1 MKSSTEEILPIIGTA
16 MGGGSYAGRVVIDGK
31 PFALIVAPK
40 AEGQLDP
47 SIWIARYKAV
57 PGARSY
63 CDGLANTEAMAA
75 AGSELAKRARGLSI
89 GGHADWYLPSQDEL
103 ELCYRNLKP
112 STGKNRCWARS
123 GINLN
128 SLPQGAP
135 YTPDSPVQTLA
146 EAFREGA
153 YEAFD
158 LDWYWT
164 STQHASDSECA
175 WGQHF
180 NDGYQGSDHK
190 SLKFRARAVRR
201 IVIGG

>member
-1 MKSSTEEILPIIGTA
+1 MKSSKNEIVPLLGTA
-16 MGGGSYAGRVVIDGK
+16 MGGGFYAGRVVIDGK

-63 CDGLANTEAMAA
+63 CDGLANTLAMAE
-75 AGSELAKRARGLSI
+75 AGSKLAKQALGLRI
-89 GGHADWYLPSQDEL
+89 GDHDDWYLPAIDEI
-103 ELCYRNLKP
+103 EICYRNLKP
-112 STGKNRCWARS
+112 GAGKNSCWARS

-146 EAFREGA
+146 EVFREGGP
-153 YEAFD
+153 EAFD
-158 LDWYWT
+158 LDAYWS
-164 STQHASDSECA
+164 STQHASDSDCA
-175 WGQHF
+175 WHQDFSHGNQ
-180 NDGYQGSDHK
+180 DYWYTTGK
-190 SLKFRARAVRR
+190 LPARVVRR
-201 IVIGG
+201 LPL

>member
-40 AEGQLDP
+40 ADGEHDDTAWNG
-47 SIWIARYKAV
+47 STMGV
-57 PGARSY
+57 PGAMSY
-63 CDGLANTEAMAA
+63 FDGHANTEAMAD
-75 AGSELAKRARGLSI
+75 AGSNLAKWARGLSI
-89 GGHADWYLPSQDEL
+89 GGHDDWYLPSQDEL

-112 STGKNRCWARS
+112 GTGKNSFWARS

-146 EAFREGA
+146 EAFRAGA
-153 YEAFD
+153 YEAFG

-164 STQHASDSECA
+164 STQHAS
-175 WGQHF
+175 
-180 NDGYQGSDHK
+180 GSDYAWYQDFSYGDQFISRK
-190 SLKFRARAVRR
+190 GGKFRARAVRR
-201 IVIGG
+201 SAI

>member
-16 MGGGSYAGRVVIDGK
+16 MGGGFYAGRIVIDGK

-47 SIWIARYKAV
+47 SIWIASYKAV

-75 AGSELAKRARGLSI
+75 AGSKLAKQALGLRI
-89 GGHADWYLPSQDEL
+89 GGHDDWYLPSQDEL
-103 ELCYRNLKP
+103 EVCYRNLKP
-112 STGKNRCWARS
+112 RAVKNSCWSRS

-135 YTPDSPVQTLA
+135 YTPDSPVQTMA
-146 EAFREGA
+146 EAFREGGP
-153 YEAFD
+153 EAFD
-158 LDWYWT
+158 LDAYWS
-164 STQHASDSECA
+164 STQHASDSGSA
-175 WGQHF
+175 WSQ
-180 NDGYQGSDHK
+180 D
-190 SLKFRARAVRR
+190 FRHGNQSNCDTNCKLPARVVRR
-201 IVIGG
+201 LPL

>member
-1 MKSSTEEILPIIGTA
+1 MKSSKNEIVPLLGTA
-16 MGGGSYAGRVVIDGK
+16 MGGGFYAGRVVIDGK

-103 ELCYRNLKP
+103 EICYRNLKP
-112 STGKNRCWARS
+112 STGKNSCWARS

-146 EAFREGA
+146 EAFREGGP
-153 YEAFD
+153 EAFD
-158 LDWYWT
+158 LDAYWS
-164 STQHASDSECA
+164 STQHVSVSDSA
-175 WGQHF
+175 WLQ
-180 NDGYQGSDHK
+180 N
-190 SLKFRARAVRR
+190 FRNGNQDNWYTSNELPARVVRR
-201 IVIGG
+201 LPL